1 MHQKENWTFQGI
13 LAVQKERCD
22 LVKWVKHATKSELR
36 FLGDIDRIQKK
47 VSPGKMGKACSK
59 KRTSHFRGY

>member
-47 VSPGKMGKACSK
+47 VSPGKMGKA
-59 KRTSHFRGY
+59 